1 MTKRENTPV
10 LTGIYQ
16 AAGRDFGFVTPEGAQ
31 GRTEDY
37 FIPPRAEHGAWHGD
51 TVSIRPD
58 PLPAG
63 PGEKPSAH
71 VTAVLRRGNPT
82 VTGAVHKHGREIW
95 LVPSGDKL
103 RSPIQIVGRA
113 KVHAGD
119 RAAVKMSSYGS
130 PAQPP
135 MGTLLEVFGRDGSR
149 EAAVE
154 SILFDQDIQREFPPE
169 VLEQARRTPQAV
181 EPEALAGR
189 LDLREKTII
198 TIDGASAKDLDDA
211 VSLEWDGQGRPVLGV
226 HIADVSR
233 YVPMGSPL
241 DVEAWR
247 RGTSVYFAD
256 QVIPMLPPELSNGI
270 CSLHPQVDR
279 LTFSCIMTLGPDGS
293 VLEHAIARSVI
304 RTAERMT
311 YEDCNALLSEEDP
324 ALAVR
329 YAHILPMLRDMA
341 ELARVLERRRRLRGS
356 LDLESRENA
365 ILCDGDGRPVA
376 IQARSPGVS
385 EGIIESFMLAAN
397 ECVAEHLSRLAV
409 PAVYRIHEKPSP
421 EKAESLRTLLA
432 PLGLTFREPDHF
444 SLQKLLDQTR
454 GTPEELLVHTAVLRS
469 LMKARYE
476 PQNLGH
482 FGLAAPYYCHFT
494 SPIRRYPDLMVH
506 RSLAALLEG
515 GLEGKAGQ
523 KLSSAIPKAA
533 RQSSERELAAQTA
546 EREIEKCYLAEFMA
560 GHLGETFP
568 AAVSGVSRFGLFVL
582 TAAGAEG
589 FLPVEALPGGHY
601 AFDEGHMTLSGPGG
615 EVFALG
621 TPLEVVCASADPG
634 SGQIG
639 FRLPGSAPVLSPRRR
654 DGRERPAERRVGK
667 RPGKGHR
674 PPAPRKKRKK

>member
-16 AAGRDFGFVTPEGAQ
+16 AVGRDFGFVTPEGAQ

-37 FIPPRAEHGAWHGD
+37 FIPPRTEHGAWHGD

-119 RAAVKMSSYGS
+119 RVAVKMSSYGS

-169 VLEQARRTPQAV
+169 VLEQARHTPQAV
-181 EPEALAGR
+181 EPETLAGR

-311 YEDCNALLSEEDP
+311 YEDCNALLSEKDP
-324 ALAVR
+324 ALAAR
-329 YAHILPMLRDMA
+329 YAHTLPMLRDMA

-482 FGLAAPYYCHFT
+482 FGLGRPLITAT
-494 SPIRRYPDLMVH
+494 SPPP
-506 RSLAALLEG
+506 SAA
-515 GLEGKAGQ
+515 
-523 KLSSAIPKAA
+523 I
-533 RQSSERELAAQTA
+533 
-546 EREIEKCYLAEFMA
+546 
-560 GHLGETFP
+560 
-568 AAVSGVSRFGLFVL
+568 L
-582 TAAGAEG
+582 T
-589 FLPVEALPGGHY
+589 
-601 AFDEGHMTLSGPGG
+601 
-615 EVFALG
+615 
-621 TPLEVVCASADPG
+621 
-634 SGQIG
+634 
-639 FRLPGSAPVLSPRRR
+639 
-654 DGRERPAERRVGK
+654 
-667 RPGKGHR
+667 
-674 PPAPRKKRKK
+674 

>member
-16 AAGRDFGFVTPEGAQ
+16 AVGRDFGFVTPEGAQ

-37 FIPPRAEHGAWHGD
+37 FIPPRTEHGAWHGD

-119 RAAVKMSSYGS
+119 RVAVKMSSYGS

-169 VLEQARRTPQAV
+169 VLEQARHTPQAV
-181 EPEALAGR
+181 EPETLAGR

-311 YEDCNALLSEEDP
+311 YEDCNALLSEKDP
-324 ALAVR
+324 ALAAR

-621 TPLEVVCASADPG
+621 TPLEVVCASTDPG